1 MRTWAISVVSGA
13 LTLLAGSAAAQAPL
27 PLWELG
33 VVVGTGYVPDY
44 PAADEYSGRVL
55 PLPYFVYRGSVFR
68 SEESG
73 MLRGRI
79 INRERIE
86 LDISVAGAL
95 DVKSK
100 DNIARSG
107 MPDLDWMGQI
117 GPRLQI
123 TLARAAKDAHI
134 DLEIPA
140 RAVLSTDFLHLHHI
154 GYMSVPELAYQN
166 ENFLGR
172 GNRIKLALGAT
183 FADREFQDVI
193 YGVPAE
199 FATATRPEYTA
210 RGGYMGSMISFGW
223 IAPVTPTLRVVGQ
236 VRGDYLGG
244 AANESSPLFRSKTT
258 GSLLVGAIWSFAR
271 SRGTVTE

>member
-79 INRERIE
+79 ISRERIE

-100 DNIARSG
+100 DNTARSG

-134 DLEIPA
+134 DLEIPV
-140 RAVLSTDFLHLHHI
+140 RAVLSIDFSHFRHI

-166 ENFLGR
+166 ANFLGR
-172 GNRIKLALGAT
+172 GNRIKLAFGAT
-183 FADREFQDVI
+183 FADREFQNVI

-199 FATATRPEYTA
+199 FAMATRPEYTA

-236 VRGDYLGG
+236 VRGDHLGG
-244 AANESSPLFRSKTT
+244 AANESSPLFRSKMT